1 MSVLGSCV
9 SGYQEDGGEGL
20 TRRVGVVIHDLVVLG
35 TDIPL
40 GQRRNEGQLRALIA
54 NSTLGGSTHMF
65 GEAGDLQEDREWDE
79 AAGEDGQIS
88 FGWKRKGSFSRT
100 GPDTD
105 KISDKERKVGSKR
118 C

>member
-1 MSVLGSCV
+1 
-9 SGYQEDGGEGL
+9 
-20 TRRVGVVIHDLVVLG
+20 
-35 TDIPL
+35 
-40 GQRRNEGQLRALIA
+40 
-54 NSTLGGSTHMF
+54 MF